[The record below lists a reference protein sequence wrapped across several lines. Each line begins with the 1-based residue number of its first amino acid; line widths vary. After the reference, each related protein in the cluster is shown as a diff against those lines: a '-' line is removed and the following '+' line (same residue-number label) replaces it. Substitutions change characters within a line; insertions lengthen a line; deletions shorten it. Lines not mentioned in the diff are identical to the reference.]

1 MEQRKSPAEGQS
13 AASPALPPWMHRTTS
28 YAPDRRA
35 KMLEHMARA
44 RSLPQAQ
51 TALAPQRSGK
61 SGQDLLG
68 DLIGH
73 IVLSGVFALL
83 FMSRVPLYIGAF
95 LFLTDGERIESVLA
109 KLGIRFE
116 PDTIGP
122 DIVKGFASWF
132 GWFALLVALR
142 DTVPAWLA
150 PWMPP
155 ALSWSFIA
163 GIAIA
168 IALVET
174 LAAHAMRRLLP
185 WFGWESP
192 PNGLAWTTIKLV
204 IAIGLLAAVVLLG
217 R

>member
-1 MEQRKSPAEGQS
+1 MEQRKLPAEGQP

-35 KMLEHMARA
+35 TMLEHMARA
-44 RSLPQAQ
+44 RSLPQPQ
-51 TALAPQRSGK
+51 TATAPQQSGK

-73 IVLSGVFALL
+73 IVLFGVFALL

-142 DTVPAWLA
+142 DSAPTWLA

-155 ALSWSFIA
+155 ALSWPVIA
-163 GIAIA
+163 GTAIA
-168 IALVET
+168 VAVVET
-174 LAAHAMRRLLP
+174 LAARAMRRVLP
-185 WFGWESP
+185 WFGWESS

-204 IAIGLLAAVVLLG
+204 MAIGLLVAVVQLS